1 MRATLR
7 GRAWKFGDNVN
18 TDGIIPA
25 KYAIY
30 TRPEDLGPHALEGT
44 RPGWAQQVRPGD
56 LVVAGTNFGCGSS
69 REIAPVAMQGAGVAG
84 VVAASFARIFFRNA
98 INIGLPIF
106 ESEEAAAGIQEGDEL
121 ELDQEKGEVRN
132 LTRGEVYRATALP
145 PFIQQLIEAG
155 GLKNYVRRRLQESGA
170 APPAG

>member
-1 MRATLR
+1 MTGALR
-7 GRAWKFGDNVN
+7 GRAWKFGDDVN

-30 TRPEDLGPHALEGT
+30 TKAEDLGPHAMEGT
-44 RPGWAQQVRPGD
+44 RPGWAQQVRKGD
-56 LVVAGTNFGCGSS
+56 FVVAGSNFGCGSS
-69 REIAPVAMQGAGVAG
+69 REIAPVAMRGAGVAG

-106 ESEEAAAGIQEGDEL
+106 ESEEAAAKIQEGDEL
-121 ELDQEKGEVRN
+121 ELDQEKGEIRN
-132 LTRGEVYRATALP
+132 LTRSERYTATALP

-155 GLKNYVRRRLQESGA
+155 GLKNYVRRRLKGSDT
-170 APPAG
+170 PN